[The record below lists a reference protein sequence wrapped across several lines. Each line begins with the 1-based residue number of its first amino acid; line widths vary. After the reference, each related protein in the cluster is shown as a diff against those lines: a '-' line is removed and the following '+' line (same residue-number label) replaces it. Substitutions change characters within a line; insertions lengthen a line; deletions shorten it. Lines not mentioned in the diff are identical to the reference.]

1 MTPFL
6 RFHNLSPSLKGRR
19 LRIETALCQPR
30 ASRFSRVLPM
40 PLGLPTGASAN
51 KSIASMPGATWCSTA
66 FTDPYRAL
74 QPEIRKQHNHVVSF
88 VAVEPTTVDCPT
100 SAGRQPPSRDLPPCV
115 VSIHTEFRDIA
126 QAHSSPS

>member
-1 MTPFL
+1 MPLTD
-6 RFHNLSPSLKGRR
+6 RDSALS
-19 LRIETALCQPR
+19 TAHVTFQPR
-30 ASRFSRVLPM
+30 IADA
-40 PLGLPTGASAN
+40 LGLPTGASAN
-51 KSIASMPGATWCSTA
+51 KSIAGMPGAIWCSTA

-88 VAVEPTTVDCPT
+88 VVVEPTTVDCPT